1 LLLQPVRKRRLHV
14 MAENLDVIIM
24 GAGPAGLAAGL
35 YCGRALMKTVVLERL
50 IVGGQIVEAYDVDNY
65 PGFPDGV
72 TGVELVERMKAH
84 AEKFDVQVVS
94 GAVKNVVAEGFMKRV
109 SAESGEYVA
118 PIVIIASGADHRRL
132 HVPGEKEFAGKGV
145 SYCATCDGPFFRDKK
160 LVVVGG
166 GDAATT
172 EGVFLTRFA
181 SEVKL
186 VHRRQG
192 FRARAVHMQEARE
205 NDKME
210 FILDT
215 IVTEVHGNDKVT
227 GVTLR
232 NVKTEEESRMDCDGV
247 FVFIGHEPN
256 TRYLANLLPECAG
269 DVIPV
274 DYNMETDVKGVYA
287 VGDVRKGSYRQVG
300 TAIGEAITAA
310 MHAEIRIKELTA
322 HS

>member
-1 LLLQPVRKRRLHV
+1 
-14 MAENLDVIIM
+14 MAENPDVIII

-72 TGVELVERMKAH
+72 TGMELVERMKAH
-84 AEKFDVQVVS
+84 TENFDVQVVS
-94 GAVKNVVAEGFMKRV
+94 GAVKDIVAEGPMKRV
-109 SAESGEYVA
+109 SAESGEYVV

-132 HVPGEKEFAGKGV
+132 GVPGEKEFAGKGV
-145 SYCATCDGPFFRDKK
+145 SYCATCDGPFFRDKR

-205 NDKME
+205 NDKIE

-215 IVTEVHGNDKVT
+215 IVTEVHGNAKVT

-232 NVKTEEESRMDCDGV
+232 NVRTGEESRLDCDGV